1 MSIFTVF
8 NQKVRKPKSFSRNL
22 LSNPLRFKLIPLK
35 LVIDMNKCLLIKE
48 IRDFLIT
55 RRSKLIKRRKSLRH
69 HWS

>member
-8 NQKVRKPKSFSRNL
+8 NQKVRKPKYFSRNP

-55 RRSKLIKRRKSLRH
+55 RRSKPIKRRKSLRH